1 MNPMTITVRELIE
14 NPHLKST
21 LIAGSDGLERKI
33 SWAHSCELN
42 DPSPWLTGEELIM
55 TSGLALP
62 PSKKEQVSYIERL
75 IKAGASGLA
84 IGKELHAPEI
94 TKALLVIADEN
105 EFPILL
111 TDYEVP
117 WIAISKTVAS
127 ANSNQNHAQVI
138 QTLRIYDVLRKSIN
152 HTSPEKIIDM
162 LNKIIDSKLNVLDA
176 NNNRQLFK
184 SEKKDLTKELKD
196 VLPLD
201 TNSTIG
207 INQNKRVVVQL
218 PIPSTRPTIL
228 QAVSN
233 SITPPDPIVLRHIT
247 TILGLIVERE
257 TSFLERQ
264 TRLGAEIFREIIEGQ
279 VTDDIASILL
289 KEHGL
294 GGDSLCI
301 IACSPNEKAFE
312 YERLHY
318 WLNDFKIPHLITSR
332 ENGLLILLPKNLDT
346 ISNLRSE
353 VQDSMYIGISDS
365 IIRLS
370 RIQDAYQ
377 EALWALNSAETKNI
391 NIVHYGDNFPI
402 SPFLPRNRL
411 KAEELVK
418 QVLGNLLKYDDN
430 HKAEL
435 TKTLYIYLNENRS
448 WKNTAEKLHIHKQTL
463 VYRIHRIEEIT
474 GYRLDDISNIAELW
488 LTLEAAKMLDFI
500 PSFASNK

>member
-1 MNPMTITVRELIE
+1 MTITVRELIE

-21 LIAGSDGLERKI
+21 IIAGSDGLERKI

-55 TSGLALP
+55 TNGLALP
-62 PSKKEQVSYIERL
+62 HSENEQVLYIKRL
-75 IKAGASGLA
+75 INAGANGLA

-94 TKALLVIADEN
+94 TKGLLVIADEN
-105 EFPILL
+105 AFPVLL

-117 WIAISKTVAS
+117 WIAFSKTVAS

-162 LNKIIDSKLNVLDA
+162 LNKIIDSKIYVLDA
-176 NNNRQLFK
+176 NNNRQLFHP
-184 SEKKDLTKELKD
+184 EKKILTN
-196 VLPLD
+196 VLNDIQPTD
-201 TNSTIG
+201 TNFSTNQ
-207 INQNKRVVVQL
+207 INQNKSISIQL

-228 QAVSN
+228 RAVSN
-233 SITPPDPIVLRHIT
+233 SITPPDSIVLRHIT

-264 TRLGAEIFREIIEGQ
+264 TGLGAEIFREIIEGQ

-294 GGDSLCI
+294 GRESLCI
-301 IACSPNEKAFE
+301 IACSPKEKPYE
-312 YERLHY
+312 HERLHY

-346 ISNLRSE
+346 ISNLRAE

-370 RIQDAYQ
+370 RIPDAYQ

-391 NIVHYGDNFPI
+391 NMVYYGDSFPV

-430 HKAEL
+430 HNAEL

-463 VYRIHRIEEIT
+463 VYRINRIEEIT
-474 GYRLDDISNIAELW
+474 GYRLDDISNISELW
-488 LTLEAAKMLDFI
+488 LTLEAAKMLDII
-500 PSFASNK
+500 PNYACKI